1 MLLHHGLNAYPPFP
15 HPKKAMARNVSN
27 ASVLRGNHQ
36 PRMLDPHHTKK
47 GPSSVI
53 LRPQKGHQ
61 HGGLGPSRGN
71 EGKKAKGTQHRQYDR
86 VAWLTLAQKRYFA
99 SNAE

>member
-1 MLLHHGLNAYPPFP
+1 MCQTLQSYAEIISQECLTLTT
-15 HPKKAMARNVSN
+15 
-27 ASVLRGNHQ
+27 Q
-36 PRMLDPHHTKK
+36 KK

-99 SNAE
+99 SSAE